1 MFAPKTVRKVVGI
14 IGVVGLF
21 AAAGSASALTGKH
34 DLSAAGY
41 GSTEKCIFCHTPHD
55 APGTNGPLWN
65 HTDTAIAT
73 YDMYNTTFSS
83 TIDMTVDAAPGAV
96 SLACLS
102 CHDGT
107 IGIDEYAGL
116 NAASVNVMPA
126 ANQVGTVTG
135 GDTGNNDLT
144 TQHPIAV
151 TYSTTDDPAF
161 NAVVS
166 GMVGTAPLFAGKVE
180 CASCHNPHDS
190 TVTPYLRSTNAA
202 SALCTQCHIK

>member
-1 MFAPKTVRKVVGI
+1 MFTPKTVRKVVGI

-41 GSTEKCIFCHTPHD
+41 GSTEKCMFCHTPHD
-55 APGTNGPLWN
+55 APGVNGPLWN
-65 HTDTAIAT
+65 HDNSTITT
-73 YDMYNTTFSS
+73 YNMYDSTFSS
-83 TIDMTVDAAPGAV
+83 TIDMTVAAAPGPV

-107 IGIDEYAGL
+107 IGIDQYAGNNTGSTKL
-116 NAASVNVMPA
+116 MPTV
-126 ANQVGTVTG
+126 NQVGTVLAT
-135 GDTGNNDLT
+135 NNDLR

-151 TYSTTDDPAF
+151 TYDDTIDTAF
-161 NAVVS
+161 NPAVD
-166 GMVGTAPLFAGKVE
+166 GKVGTAVLFANKVE
-180 CASCHNPHDS
+180 CASCHNPHDN
-190 TVTPYLRSTNAA
+190 TAAPYLRSTNAA